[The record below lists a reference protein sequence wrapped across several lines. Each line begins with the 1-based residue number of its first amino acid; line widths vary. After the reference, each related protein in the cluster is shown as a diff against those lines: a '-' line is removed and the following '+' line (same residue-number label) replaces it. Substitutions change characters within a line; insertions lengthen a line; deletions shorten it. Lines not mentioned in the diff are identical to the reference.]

1 MERQNYFPEQQ
12 LPTSRKGREWRRRH
26 LDWADASVSE
36 LLNDSVRS
44 SVNNKRVNYDLVSGK
59 IHMDDIMLV
68 LDPSGNDKAFV
79 PDTLQHYP
87 VMNGKLEVLR
97 GEEIERRFE
106 YRVVC
111 TNQNAVSDIE
121 RRKADE
127 LHGVLEQVVRAGVKD
142 EEELRAKL
150 SAVDSEFRYSWQDQR
165 EVRANALLNHYS
177 RQLNFNG
184 MFADGF
190 MDALTV
196 GEELY
201 WCHVMG
207 GMPVVDR
214 LNPLKLHCWRSGMSS
229 KVEDADV
236 IVYEDY
242 WSVSKVYEAFH
253 AELTKSDRTYLDN
266 LSRGEHGNASGD
278 GYRDETKA
286 FVNANLISGD
296 AVVVDGRYL
305 FGGRAAGDYTDGDG
319 NVRVLHMWWKSLRPL
334 KRVKRYD
341 PYTGEAE
348 YALYGEDYIPDR
360 DAGEEC
366 EDMWVSEAWEGFKIG
381 KEIYMGIRPCEVQFN
396 TLENPSVCHFGIVG
410 SFYNI
415 NDNRVFSM
423 VDTLKPFAYL
433 YDVVHERL
441 NEAMASHI
449 GQAYE
454 LDLASV
460 PDGWT
465 PEKFMFYLRKN
476 HIAVKDSFKEGNV
489 GAATGKLAGNFAANS
504 RGIIGNDNG
513 NIIQQH
519 EQILAFIM
527 DEMSKACGITPQR
540 EGMVQNRETVGGIE
554 RATLQSSYITEWL
567 FSTHNDVKRRVL
579 ECFLEILKYSMK
591 GRSEKFQ
598 YLLSDGSLAVMEI
611 DGDEFVENDY
621 GLVVDTS
628 PYAQHLSQQLG
639 TLAQAAMQNQMV
651 SMSSVMRIYTS
662 TSVSETIRLI
672 QAEEE
677 ERMRQQQEQA
687 QQQQRLAQQQLE
699 QEMQLE
705 QARMEAEERRNIRDN
720 ETKIEVARIQ
730 AQARIEAEEAYGEA
744 IIDEETEMAKLGEQA
759 REFDAKL
766 RSDEKTAAQERA
778 VEERKRRDENA
789 LKRREL
795 DIKAKEVEVKRT
807 QARTKTTAGK

>member
-1 MERQNYFPEQQ
+1 M
-12 LPTSRKGREWRRRH
+12 
-26 LDWADASVSE
+26 DWAEASVSE
-36 LLNDSVRS
+36 SLNDSVRS
-44 SVNNKRVNYDLVSGK
+44 SLTNKRINYDLVSGK

-79 PDTLQHYP
+79 PDTIQHYP

-97 GEEIERRFE
+97 GEEIERRFD

-127 LHGVLEQVVRAGVKD
+127 LHAVLEQIVRAGVKD
-142 EEELRAKL
+142 EEELRSKL
-150 SAVDSEFRYSWQDQR
+150 NSVDSEFRYGWQDQR
-165 EVRANALLNHYS
+165 EVRANALLNHYC
-177 RQLNFNG
+177 RQQNING
-184 MFADGF
+184 LFAEGF

-196 GEELY
+196 GEEIY
-201 WCHVMG
+201 WCHVRG
-207 GMPVVDR
+207 GSPVVDR
-214 LNPLKLHCWRSGMSS
+214 MDPLKIHCWRSGMSS
-229 KVEDADV
+229 KIEDADV
-236 IVYEDY
+236 VVYEDY
-242 WSVSKVYEAFH
+242 WSIGKVYETFH
-253 AELTKSDRTYLDN
+253 AELTKSDRQYLERLGLGD
-266 LSRGEHGNASGD
+266 RGSGD

-286 FVNANLISGD
+286 FVNANLVTGD

-305 FGGRAAGDYTDGDG
+305 FGGKAGGDYTDSDG

-341 PYTGEAE
+341 PETGEAE
-348 YALYGEDYIPDR
+348 YLLLGEDYIADKT
-360 DAGEEC
+360 AGEEV
-366 EDMWVSEAWEGFKIG
+366 EDIWVNEAWEGFKIG
-381 KEIYMGIRPCEVQFN
+381 KDIYIGIRPCEVQFN
-396 TLENPSVCHFGIVG
+396 TMENPSVCHFGLVG

-415 NDNRVFSM
+415 NSNRVFSM

-433 YDVVHERL
+433 YDVIHERL

-454 LDLASV
+454 LDMASV
-460 PDGWT
+460 PEGWT

-476 HIAVKDSFKEGNV
+476 HIAVKDSFKEGNY

-519 EQILAFIM
+519 QQILAFIV
-527 DEMSKACGITPQR
+527 DEMSKASGITPQR

-579 ECFLEILKYSMK
+579 EAYLEVLKFSMK
-591 GRSEKFQ
+591 GRNESFQ
-598 YLLSDGSLAVMEI
+598 YKLSDGSLSVMEI

-621 GLVVDTS
+621 GLIVDNS
-628 PYAQHLSQQLG
+628 PYAQRLSQELG
-639 TLAQAAMQNQMV
+639 TLAQAAMQNQTV

-677 ERMRQQQEQA
+677 ERMRQQQEQL

-699 QEMQLE
+699 QNMQLE

-720 ETKIEVARIQ
+720 ETKLEIARIQ
-730 AQARIEAEEAYGEA
+730 AQGRIEAEREYGEA
-744 IIDEETEMAKLGEQA
+744 IIDEETEIAKLNEQA
-759 REFDAKL
+759 RQFDAKL
-766 RSDEKTAAQERA
+766 QSDERQAADDRA
-778 VEERKRRDENA
+778 QEERKRKDENA

-795 DIKAKEVEVKRT
+795 EIKAKEVEVKRA
-807 QARTKTTAGK
+807 QAHSKNTSGK